1 MRILHVHKYYHDH
14 DGAGRYIFDVMRLQ
28 EEAGHAVAIF
38 AMHDARNSPSPWDK
52 YFVSSLDTSRIG
64 YGLDTLRQPIRALW
78 SLEAKRKMQAIV
90 NAFRPD
96 VVHLHNIYTH
106 MSPSV
111 LAVCRSHDI
120 PVVMTVHDYALV
132 SANYG
137 LWDGQQPLTP
147 EQLSITTVAKT
158 KFIKGSALATFAL
171 DVIYR
176 LHRTL
181 KLYDRAIEMYL
192 PSSEFVKQTLVAVG
206 YPESKMTVLPLFAG
220 NFLTGDMTAPPSLPP
235 TREERKREGV
245 LFAGRLEDYKGI
257 DLVLQAAT
265 AFPKTN
271 FYIAGTGPREAE
283 VREAQLRNDNLH
295 YLGFLSSHELW
306 AKMSEVQLVVV
317 PSRWAEPYGLVA
329 IEAMACG
336 TAVLVSDAG
345 GLPEKVKDG
354 VNGLIFKSGDIQDLT
369 SKLKSALKHPQDLE
383 RMGQGAF
390 RYAKAHA
397 DPRKHISRLF
407 EVYESVVIH
416 R

>member
-14 DGAGRYIFDVMRLQ
+14 DGAGRYIFDVMHMQ

-38 AMHDARNSPSPWDK
+38 AMQDPRNSPSAWEK

-64 YGLDTLRQPIRALW
+64 YGLDIIRQPLRALW
-78 SLEAKRKMQAIV
+78 SIEAQRKMSAIV
-90 NAFRPD
+90 KAFRPD

-111 LAVCRSHDI
+111 LAVCRAHGI

-137 LWDGQQPLTP
+137 LWNGDRPLTTS
-147 EQLSITTVAKT
+147 ELDFKTVART
-158 KFIKGSALATFAL
+158 RFIKGSTLATLAL
-171 DVIYR
+171 ESIYR
-176 LHRTL
+176 LHRVL
-181 KLYDRAIEMYL
+181 KLYDRAIDVYL
-192 PSSEFVKQTLVAVG
+192 PSSEFVKRTLTEVG
-206 YPESKMTVLPLFAG
+206 YPEAKMRVLPLFSG
-220 NFLTGDMTAPPSLPP
+220 NLLPNVTLPSTNKP
-235 TREERKREGV
+235 REGI

-257 DLVLQAAT
+257 DLVLQAAN
-265 AFPKTN
+265 AFPKVK
-271 FYIAGTGPREAE
+271 FYIAGTGPREVD
-283 VREAQLRNDNLH
+283 VREAQLRNENIE

-306 AKMSEVQLVVV
+306 QKMSEVQLVMV

-336 TAVLVSDAG
+336 APVLVSDAG

-354 VNGLIFKSGDIQDLT
+354 VNGLVFKSGDIQDLT
-369 SKLKSALKHPQDLE
+369 SKLNDALKHPKDLE

-390 RYAKAHA
+390 RYAKAQA
-397 DPRKHISRLF
+397 DPKKHISKLF
-407 EVYESVVIH
+407 EVYDSVVIH